1 MKPQCP
7 GTCSSWKGCCILVT
21 SWHLG
26 LLFPMSAANMSTT
39 EPLPIHYS
47 DWIRGKTVPG
57 PIIDLIC
64 SAVLKVL
71 PSASGFLLQTWQR
84 IRIVPMH
91 WVQILQGITSP
102 PAWIK
107 NIKATALFHKQGIM
121 MTFFFTGCNQPAI
134 KTLELTSLLYLCA
147 KYSVILVFHQN
158 RMVCLWHIFK
168 CYFWIFSSQTVLLL
182 QLHCCFI

>member
-1 MKPQCP
+1 MASKCFLKQSLIPKYGVINLSRVINLSKLLMKPQCP

-102 PAWIK
+102 AAWIK

-121 MTFFFTGCNQPAI
+121 MTFF
-134 KTLELTSLLYLCA
+134 LLD
-147 KYSVILVFHQN
+147 VI
-158 RMVCLWHIFK
+158 
-168 CYFWIFSSQTVLLL
+168 SQLLRL
-182 QLHCCFI
+182 